1 MRLNS
6 ASEISFTSGI
16 LRSALRL
23 RSFHPAGGPLSMLR
37 RSCSDLGLYLLD
49 MAILLFLKA
58 WIYWGLLI
66 MTKEYLNHAGVAIA
80 ECNKAT

>member
-6 ASEISFTSGI
+6 AIEISFTSGI

-49 MAILLFLKA
+49 MAILLVLK
-58 WIYWGLLI
+58 GLDSL
-66 MTKEYLNHAGVAIA
+66 GVTDHDERIF
-80 ECNKAT
+80 EPRGRGNRRMR